1 MERIDDIAGKLA
13 ERITRLRWLPLI
25 GASAG
30 PVQIQ
35 AGDTLERAGRRL
47 GVEYLLHCRSSFGRS
62 IVIALSEARSGRM
75 LWSNREELGDTVS
88 PVEIDS
94 SLTDVVAAGSW
105 SGATDQ
111 DEGERDRRLPDLKD
125 R

>member
-35 AGDTLERAGRRL
+35 AGDTLVRAGRRL

-75 LWSNREELGDTVS
+75 LWSNREEPG
-88 PVEIDS
+88 DS
-94 SLTDVVAAGSW
+94 SEERRVGKECVSTCRSRW
-105 SGATDQ
+105 SPYHSKKKKTLLAT
-111 DEGERDRRLPDLKD
+111 
-125 R
+125 

>member
-35 AGDTLERAGRRL
+35 ADDTLVRAGRRL

-75 LWSNREELGDTVS
+75 LWSKREALGATVS
-88 PVEIDS
+88 PVVIDRIMTRS
-94 SLTDVVAAGSW
+94 VENTSDLRSL
-105 SGATDQ
+105 
-111 DEGERDRRLPDLKD
+111 LPIS
-125 R
+125 

>member
-35 AGDTLERAGRRL
+35 AGDTLVRAGRRL
-47 GVEYLLHCRSSFGRS
+47 GVEYLLHCRSNFGRTLVNGMS
-62 IVIALSEARSGRM
+62 GARRGQRLWAIHGALADTT
-75 LWSNREELGDTVS
+75 ELGSTPS
-88 PVEIDS
+88 RLRSESAVEN
-94 SLTDVVAAGSW
+94 G
-105 SGATDQ
+105 G
-111 DEGERDRRLPDLKD
+111 
-125 R
+125 